1 MQTNVNGLLYVTKAL
16 MPIIIQNKSQIINVG
31 SIAGKE
37 VYENGNVYCASKF
50 AVDAIS
56 KSMRIDLMKYG
67 VRVTTIHPGAVETEF
82 SVVRFKGDQNKA
94 DAVYKGFKPL
104 IGADI
109 AQTVYYAT
117 TLPAHVCL
125 NEITIMPTQQASAHY
140 FHKEI

>member
-1 MQTNVNGLLYVTKAL
+1 M
-16 MPIIIQNKSQIINVG
+16 
-31 SIAGKE
+31 
-37 VYENGNVYCASKF
+37 
-50 AVDAIS
+50 
-56 KSMRIDLMKYG
+56 
-67 VRVTTIHPGAVETEF
+67 
-82 SVVRFKGDQNKA
+82 VRFKGDQNKA